1 MKFNRY
7 EILTTHYTNEIRL
20 WNWIGLVQRFQEYT
34 PEGYDPQSDEP
45 LEGAWIGT
53 VFGLFPSGKVYA
65 PWTTN
70 QTRSDVVRDE
80 CFSDALEAVAG
91 RYGLV
96 VDYSGEDVFLIRPK
110 GTA

>member
-1 MKFNRY
+1 MKFDRY
-7 EILTTHYTNEIRL
+7 EILTTHYTNEIRR
-20 WNWIGLVQRFQEYT
+20 WNWDGLIQRFQEYT
-34 PEGYDPQSDEP
+34 PEDFDPHYDEP

-53 VFGLFPSGKVYA
+53 VFGTFPSGKVYA

-70 QTRSDVVRDE
+70 QTRSDVVRDQ

-91 RYGLV
+91 RYGLA
-96 VDYSGEDVFLIRPK
+96 VDYSGGDVFVIRPK